1 MTSIKQGCKRF
12 GYYWSIVETEI
23 LEYMKLVGIDNIDES
38 LWKEHYSGEFLVHPA
53 GILKFKNGTLPF
65 LGALSSDKNGIHPE
79 RRFHHRGKGVRVHVL
94 VAEVFLNNNSPLDS
108 EQVVDHKN
116 TNSLDNRVENLR
128 ICTQKENM
136 QNPLTKQKLSR
147 KVIDSSGKIYN
158 SITDCARDHGVSV
171 TLIWQIINKYGYF
184 SEDRHPSDEFKY
196 LDDKNNT
203 N

>member
-1 MTSIKQGCKRF
+1 
-12 GYYWSIVETEI
+12 
-23 LEYMKLVGIDNIDES
+23 
-38 LWKEHYSGEFLVHPA
+38 
-53 GILKFKNGTLPF
+53 
-65 LGALSSDKNGIHPE
+65 
-79 RRFHHRGKGVRVHVL
+79 
-94 VAEVFLNNNSPLDS
+94 
-108 EQVVDHKN
+108 
-116 TNSLDNRVENLR
+116 
-128 ICTQKENM
+128 M

-147 KVIDSSGKIYN
+147 KVIDSSGKIYD